1 MISEP
6 LARLTEITKSYG
18 ELAVLKGISFSIDKG
33 DYISVMGRSGCGK
46 STLLNIIGGM
56 DTASGGS
63 YVFEGMEVS
72 GMSDKQLSSFR
83 NRKIGYVFQQFHL
96 INDLSVLENIGMPLG
111 YRGIAGKDRM
121 KAAESALEQ
130 VGLSEKRNAVP
141 KQLSGGEQQRIA
153 IARAIVGEP
162 SLIIADEPTGNLDSE
177 TAEKIMA
184 LFDSLHRSGKTI
196 LLVTHDPAVAAYVD
210 KKLYMRDGL
219 LAEES
224 L

>member
-141 KQLSGGEQQRIA
+141 KHLSGGEQQRIA